1 MKKLMILLLGILMSV
16 SSFSK
21 TLEGIGRGESEITAK
36 KEALADLS
44 NQVQVN
50 IKSEFMSNKNLTNGI
65 SDREVSSG
73 ISTLSETNLLG
84 VDFKV
89 KKKWFRSKYIATAT
103 LDESKIS
110 LYEKKANELRNL
122 INNNYNQV
130 SQTKDF
136 NLKKNYLTSA
146 LKSYEEFDSYRN
158 IAIVLGSNKIYNLP
172 YTKTQLENDLESIVK
187 KINSDS
193 LYNGVNILYV
203 KSNGKFNK
211 NSKEYFDNYF
221 YTVLASISHEND
233 DKIAMSNENNSTV
246 NTLVKVV
253 LNSNF
258 TSVKPAVY
266 YNKKMITP
274 ESFITTLN
282 ITVELYNKKEIKNL
296 LTISATGEGTD
307 ENSKKIAYEKAV
319 KNGFEQIK
327 LKLKKA
333 LIK

>member
-1 MKKLMILLLGILMSV
+1 MKKLMVLFLGILMTI

-21 TLEGIGRGESEITAK
+21 TLEGVGMGNSEVTAK

-44 NQVQVN
+44 NQIQVT
-50 IKSEFMSNKNLTNGI
+50 IKSNFTSNKSLANGQ
-65 SDREVSSG
+65 SNREVSSG
-73 ISTLSETNLLG
+73 ISTISETNILG

-89 KKKWFRSKYIATAT
+89 KKKWFRSQYTATAT
-103 LDESKIS
+103 LDETKIS
-110 LYEKKANELRNL
+110 LYEKKANELRGL
-122 INNNYNQV
+122 INSNYTQS
-130 SQTKDF
+130 SQTEDL

-158 IAIVLGSNKIYNLP
+158 VAIILGSTKIYNLP
-172 YTKTQLENDLESIVK
+172 YTKTQIKNNLESVEK

-203 KSNGKFNK
+203 KSSGKFNDG
-211 NSKEYFDNYF
+211 SKEYFDNYF
-221 YTVLASISHEND
+221 YSMLASISHDND
-233 DKIAMSNENNSTV
+233 DKIAVSSDNDSTV

-253 LNSNF
+253 LNSNH
-258 TSVKPAVY
+258 TSTRPAVL

-274 ESFITTLN
+274 ESFVTTLN
-282 ITVELYNKKEIKNL
+282 ITVELYNKKKVENL

-307 ENSKKIAYEKAV
+307 ENSKEAAYEKAV
-319 KNGFEQIK
+319 KNGFEQMK
-327 LKLKKA
+327 EKLKKS